1 MGVCRMLLSIPEI
14 ARKFGLKYT
23 TTWNALK
30 NIEPDKKVK
39 HGSRYRS
46 YYDEHR
52 IEEELRKRGYIDENC
67 MQQNAPGSIL
77 KTQQDEL
84 YQERF

>member
-1 MGVCRMLLSIPEI
+1 MLLSIAEI
-14 ARKFGLKYT
+14 ARKYGLKYT

-67 MQQNAPGSIL
+67 MHQDAAGSIS
-77 KTQQDEL
+77 KAQDDES

>member
-1 MGVCRMLLSIPEI
+1 MLLSIAEI
-14 ARKFGLKYT
+14 ARKYGLKYT

-46 YYDEHR
+46 YYDEQR

-67 MQQNAPGSIL
+67 LHQNAVESIP
-77 KTQQDEL
+77 KAQDDES

>member
-1 MGVCRMLLSIPEI
+1 MLLSIPEI

-23 TTWNALK
+23 TTWNVLK

-67 MQQNAPGSIL
+67 MHQNAAGSIS
-77 KTQQDEL
+77 KVQDDES

>member
-1 MGVCRMLLSIPEI
+1 MLLSIPEI

-67 MQQNAPGSIL
+67 MHQDAAGSIL
-77 KTQQDEL
+77 KVQDDES

>member
-1 MGVCRMLLSIPEI
+1 MLLSIAEI
-14 ARKFGLKYT
+14 ARKYGLKYT

-46 YYDEHR
+46 YYDEQR

-67 MQQNAPGSIL
+67 MYQNAAGSIP
-77 KTQQDEL
+77 KAQDDES